1 MDRFRVFLV
10 IAIAFLLIS
19 CDQTSSTTEQK
30 LDSIGKKFDSTAN
43 RTWDSTKSK
52 ARDIKEKVEGMI
64 ENRDS
69 AN

>member
-10 IAIAFLLIS
+10 FAIAFLLIS